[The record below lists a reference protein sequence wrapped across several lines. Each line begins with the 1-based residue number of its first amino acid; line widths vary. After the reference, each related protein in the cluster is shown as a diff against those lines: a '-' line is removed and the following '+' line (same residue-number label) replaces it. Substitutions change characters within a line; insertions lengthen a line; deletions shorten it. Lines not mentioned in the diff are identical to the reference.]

1 MYAGMYGMFFFIGQF
16 LQDVEG
22 YSPLRAGLAFLP
34 IPFSVFVSSQLVSK
48 VLVDR
53 VRPKTLMLS
62 GIGMSIVA
70 LLLSSQ
76 LHAGASY
83 GQVVVGLVLLGLGSG
98 TALVPLTTAGLSG
111 VEPQDAGAASGLVN
125 VTQQVGAALGL
136 AVLVTVLSATA
147 GHAQLQAGVGA
158 ASSLVRGLDITF
170 GVAALF
176 GLVAFALVGLLVRL
190 PAPEPGA
197 QAVSVGGEWDEAELV
212 DGEGF
217 EWSQP
222 GTGRLGSK
230 APQTKSDPPSTFTQA
245 PVTYPFRRDT
255 R

>member
-1 MYAGMYGMFFFIGQF
+1 M
-16 LQDVEG
+16 
-22 YSPLRAGLAFLP
+22 
-34 IPFSVFVSSQLVSK
+34 SSQLVSK
-48 VLVDR
+48 VLVNR
-53 VRPKTLMLS
+53 VRPKVLMLS

-111 VEPQDAGAASGLVN
+111 VEPSDAGAASGLVN

-136 AVLVTVLSATA
+136 AVLVTVLSAA
-147 GHAQLQAGVGA
+147 VGHAQLHTGVA
-158 ASSLVRGLDITF
+158 ASASLVRGLDITF

-176 GLVAFALVGLLVRL
+176 GLVAFVLVGLLVRL
-190 PAPEPGA
+190 PAPERDA
-197 QAVSVGGEWDEAELV
+197 QEVSAAEVWDEAELV

-217 EWSQP
+217 EWP
-222 GTGRLGSK
+222 NPELV
-230 APQTKSDPPSTFTQA
+230 A
-245 PVTYPFRRDT
+245 
-255 R
+255 